1 MDSFIKFRTL
11 CEKWIGNEDIVITIE
26 NTDGFRGYERKA
38 MEYLL
43 ESPKFDL
50 TWNIGRSKAIGETD
64 VPFLM
69 EYSHKLR
76 HFHIHDGITKNKEQ
90 PGSNYLAFRDGEIDI
105 KERLLIANTQNA
117 RCIMETKNHYSLRK
131 ICRIYKSIR
140 KLHNGTVFYLKH
152 DIQPSPLLCYIKL
165 NECICQHSYHSV

>member
-117 RCIMETKNHYSLRK
+117 RCIMETKT
-131 ICRIYKSIR
+131 ITAFEKS
-140 KLHNGTVFYLKH
+140 VE
-152 DIQPSPLLCYIKL
+152 YIKAYE
-165 NECICQHSYHSV
+165 NCITEQCFI